1 MCRHSTVAVAIMT
14 WRDYGYTNQSTRSV
28 GAVRR
33 LGKLP
38 KCAVKAIALCA
49 VAAGAQVLLRWSGR
63 INNID
68 AVYLAC
74 QCIL

>member
-1 MCRHSTVAVAIMT
+1 MGIPTSRREA
-14 WRDYGYTNQSTRSV
+14 SV
-28 GAVRR
+28 RYAVRR

-63 INNID
+63 IDNID

-74 QCIL
+74 RCTL